1 MAVACKPKRSA
12 SLHRKVAQK
21 RHAKRPTPKR
31 PHAHKRKGAAR
42 PVGSG
47 HAGTGSRC
55 LKRDQHGRFSHG
67 KFTRPG

>member
-1 MAVACKPKRSA
+1 MARCKPKRSS
-12 SLHRKVAQK
+12 SLHRATQRK
-21 RHAKRPTPKR
+21 RRAKRPTPKR

-55 LKRDQHGRFSHG
+55 LKRDAHGRYTSG
-67 KFTRPG
+67 